1 MLHSPANPLRNPC
14 LNLKNQQ
21 FQSQL
26 PNPHWKTGK
35 IQATATTTWTNT
47 MRRNNKKRSG
57 ARSAG
62 KRIAKRSEKWIG
74 TMYTIRKNQTAMKS
88 TRKAMKSFGRWRIG
102 IYGYMGGGGGAAA
115 RVATRI
121 WVCGE
126 EWASRLHPALAGVS
140 M

>member
-1 MLHSPANPLRNPC
+1 
-14 LNLKNQQ
+14 
-21 FQSQL
+21 
-26 PNPHWKTGK
+26 
-35 IQATATTTWTNT
+35 
-47 MRRNNKKRSG
+47 
-57 ARSAG
+57 SAG

-140 M
+140 MQCRLHLLYQAALLLLRHQRLWMMRLREKMHMPDG